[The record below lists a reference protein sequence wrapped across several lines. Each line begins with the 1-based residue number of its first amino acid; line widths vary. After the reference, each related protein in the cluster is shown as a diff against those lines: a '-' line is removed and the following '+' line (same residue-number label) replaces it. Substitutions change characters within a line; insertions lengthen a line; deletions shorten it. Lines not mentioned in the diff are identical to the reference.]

1 MHGADLSRFERCDL
15 SGVNLSSAD
24 LSGAKN
30 LNANMKS
37 FNLTNANLLHAKLPA
52 CSSGLLEGVKLAGA
66 EGWVPTDKD

>member
-1 MHGADLSRFERCDL
+1 
-15 SGVNLSSAD
+15 
-24 LSGAKN
+24 

-37 FNLTNANLLHAKLPA
+37 VNLTNANLLHAKLPA